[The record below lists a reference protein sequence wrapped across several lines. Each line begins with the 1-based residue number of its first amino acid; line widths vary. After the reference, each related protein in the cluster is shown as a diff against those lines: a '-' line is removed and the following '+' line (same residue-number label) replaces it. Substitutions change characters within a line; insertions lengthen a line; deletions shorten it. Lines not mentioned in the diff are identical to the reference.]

1 MKRSLPTTT
10 FGNQIKERL
19 NQPKLSRLRYST
31 LLLGAFF
38 CLESGAQ
45 FLAIGQY
52 ETKAPVPV
60 FHGDMIPSPP
70 KQRAPWRPPAT
81 SLPVKFVTATA
92 TLFDQGL
99 ADPRD
104 CEYRQI
110 EVVVESVW
118 GGAGVCKVHGW
129 VLPRA
134 TPYQAQRFAVGWN
147 GLVYPLVS
155 VGQAADLN
163 EDVLKII
170 KTDQELRALYKIEHP
185 DFPFYRFH
193 SAISDSTS
201 ISESM
206 LLPLKA
212 CLLLRLGHT
221 QLAERVWTTW
231 TAGMNPNI
239 NNDTIHLKDP
249 YLMLASEWTWALFD
263 RAVTGHMRGDDN
275 LSLLSA
281 RFLATISTSVETEVE
296 RRGVIPQAYAA
307 PGGRT
312 RYLTFLEP
320 LPELLGDEERRVK
333 EESNS
338 RRQTLHDDLRIT
350 DGRVRVE
357 ALVRHLDEVFAGQD
371 GQPGGV
377 DLKQNEI
384 VQALIAEGDAA
395 VEPLLGVVENDTRL
409 TRSVSFSRDFHA
421 DRHLIGV
428 HEAAYVALV
437 QILKTA
443 SFSSGSEWET
453 LRRGRLEE
461 RRAVAAQIRKYLKEY
476 GGLSLEDRW
485 YRILNDDRAN
495 ADQWLEAA
503 AFIVQ
508 RSDYNDLPSAWAFTD
523 SHAPKPGES
532 FHLRG
537 EPLRSKTGPTV
548 SELLSRR
555 MQDLAERATG
565 ENWYFAVQKEVSLGL
580 ALGTWD
586 GPAHIG
592 ELQRLMSALVDQYAT
607 VSGAELSKRPH
618 LIGQVVSLT
627 LKRCE
632 LEDKQAL
639 TEYAAWLR
647 TVRPM
652 DTEYATVLL
661 FEPALRYS
669 SAPEVERAIRWMFL
683 DSTSPW
689 VPLVPRR
696 VDYYNIDTA
705 KLVEKLMEF
714 PAFREQILRHLE
726 DKSVVGTLVRR
737 PASPDD
743 KYDLKV
749 ENNIAAVVAGAPN
762 ASAAVVSISHN
773 DTQAPRSPL
782 QPVSF
787 RTCDVYAWKLRGY
800 EGAPRI
806 ELYWTEAERD
816 AAVAACM
823 AFLREHKGEF
833 VYSPERAYKYTQ

>member
-1 MKRSLPTTT
+1 M
-10 FGNQIKERL
+10 
-19 NQPKLSRLRYST
+19 
-31 LLLGAFF
+31 
-38 CLESGAQ
+38 
-45 FLAIGQY
+45 
-52 ETKAPVPV
+52 
-60 FHGDMIPSPP
+60 
-70 KQRAPWRPPAT
+70 
-81 SLPVKFVTATA
+81 
-92 TLFDQGL
+92 
-99 ADPRD
+99 
-104 CEYRQI
+104 
-110 EVVVESVW
+110 
-118 GGAGVCKVHGW
+118 
-129 VLPRA
+129 
-134 TPYQAQRFAVGWN
+134 
-147 GLVYPLVS
+147 
-155 VGQAADLN
+155 
-163 EDVLKII
+163 
-170 KTDQELRALYKIEHP
+170 
-185 DFPFYRFH
+185 
-193 SAISDSTS
+193 
-201 ISESM
+201 
-206 LLPLKA
+206 
-212 CLLLRLGHT
+212 
-221 QLAERVWTTW
+221 
-231 TAGMNPNI
+231 
-239 NNDTIHLKDP
+239 
-249 YLMLASEWTWALFD
+249 
-263 RAVTGHMRGDDN
+263 
-275 LSLLSA
+275 
-281 RFLATISTSVETEVE
+281 
-296 RRGVIPQAYAA
+296 
-307 PGGRT
+307 
-312 RYLTFLEP
+312 
-320 LPELLGDEERRVK
+320 
-333 EESNS
+333 
-338 RRQTLHDDLRIT
+338 
-350 DGRVRVE
+350 
-357 ALVRHLDEVFAGQD
+357 
-371 GQPGGV
+371 
-377 DLKQNEI
+377 
-384 VQALIAEGDAA
+384 
-395 VEPLLGVVENDTRL
+395 
-409 TRSVSFSRDFHA
+409 
-421 DRHLIGV
+421 
-428 HEAAYVALV
+428 
-437 QILKTA
+437 
-443 SFSSGSEWET
+443 
-453 LRRGRLEE
+453 RRGRLEE
-461 RRAVAAQIRKYLKEY
+461 RSAVAAQIRKYLKEY

-508 RSDYNDLPSAWAFTD
+508 RSDYNDLPPAWAFTD
-523 SHAPKPGES
+523 SHAPKPGEA

-555 MQDLAERATG
+555 MKDLAERATG

-639 TEYAAWLR
+639 TKYAAWLR
-647 TVRPM
+647 TV
-652 DTEYATVLL
+652 
-661 FEPALRYS
+661 
-669 SAPEVERAIRWMFL
+669 
-683 DSTSPW
+683 
-689 VPLVPRR
+689 
-696 VDYYNIDTA
+696 YNIDTA

-749 ENNIAAVVAGAPN
+749 ENNIAAVAAGAPN